1 MKEIV
6 NEKYENDVE
15 VLVKNDEMFILNSFN
30 NSYREYD
37 KEKTIIDLFEKV
49 VKKVPDNIAIIFENQ
64 EMSYRELDEKA
75 NSLARILIEKGIGP
89 EVIVGIISDRSAK
102 LIIAILAILK
112 AGGAYLPI
120 DAEYPESRIN
130 YILKDSNAKLVLIE
144 DKFKDKVKR
153 EIELIDL
160 NAESLYQHNNEKL
173 ISKVSGDNLAY
184 VIYTSGT
191 TGNPKGVMIEHKSL
205 VNYSLYAKNN
215 YLNNENLT
223 MAFYTS
229 VSFDLTITSIFS
241 PLISENKVRVY
252 KNEDISSL
260 IEKVFSLDNNNVIKV
275 TPAHLTLLK
284 ELPQINKSIK
294 KIIVGGDE
302 LKEELANN
310 TMELFADKVEIINE
324 YGPTEGTV
332 GCIAHK
338 YEKDKNYG
346 GSVLIGKPINNF
358 KVYILNEKNN
368 MVPIGMVGEIVIS
381 GDGVARG
388 YLNNEKLTSEKF
400 LENPFKN
407 DEKIYKTG
415 DLGKWTLEGNIEYL
429 GRKDDQVKIRG
440 YRIELG
446 EINKIVKK
454 VSAVEDVIV
463 VAREN
468 KFGEKELNCYIISEN
483 REIIKKIKEEIKKY
497 LPEYM
502 IPTKFMTMET
512 FPLTNNGKVDKKALP
527 EIKEMIDNNYVE
539 ATNPLEEE
547 LVDLWR
553 ELLDMDKIGIDD
565 GFIEVG
571 GHSLIATKMVYKI
584 NELYNIDLSLVE
596 FLTIGLTIRELSK
609 LIEEK
614 LFSSISDDELEAMLS
629 EIGEEF

>member
-1 MKEIV
+1 MKKIV
-6 NEKYENDVE
+6 DEKYENNVE
-15 VLVKNDEMFILNSFN
+15 VLKKSDEMLILNSFN
-30 NSYREYD
+30 NRYREYD
-37 KEKTIIDLFEKV
+37 KEQTIVDLFEKV
-49 VKKVPDNIAIIFENQ
+49 AKKVPDNIAIIFENQ
-64 EMSYRELDEKA
+64 EMSYRELDKKA
-75 NSLARILIEKGIGP
+75 SSLASILIEKGIGP
-89 EVIVGIISDRSAK
+89 EVIVGIISDRSEK

-144 DKFKDKVKR
+144 DKFKDKVKT

-160 NAESLYQHNNEKL
+160 NTESLYQHNNKKL
-173 ISKVSGDNLAY
+173 ISKASGENLAY

-215 YLNNENLT
+215 YLNSENLT

-252 KNEDISSL
+252 RDEDINSL
-260 IEKVFSLDNNNVIKV
+260 MEKVFSLDNNNVIKV

-284 ELPQINKSIK
+284 ELPKVNKNVE

-310 TMELFADKVEIINE
+310 TMKLFGGKVEIINE

-346 GSVLIGKPINNF
+346 GSVLIGKPIDNF

-368 MVPIGMVGEIVIS
+368 IVPIGTVGEIAIS

-388 YLNNEKLTSEKF
+388 YLNNKKLTSERF
-400 LENPFKN
+400 LENPFQN

-429 GRKDDQVKIRG
+429 GRKDEQVKIRG

-446 EINKIVKK
+446 EINKAIKK
-454 VSAVEDVIV
+454 VPGIEDVIV

-468 KFGEKELNCYIISEN
+468 KLGEKELNAYIISEN
-483 REIIKKIKEEIKKY
+483 KEIIKDIKEEIKKC

-502 IPTKFMTMET
+502 IPAKFMIMES
-512 FPLTNNGKVDKKALP
+512 FPLTDNGKIDKKSLP
-527 EIKEMIDNNYVE
+527 EIKEIIDSNYVE

-614 LFSSISDDELEAMLS
+614 LFSSISDEELEAMLS